1 MVVLKDISFRTH
13 LGNFFIFRSICCDDL
28 QAETTQEDEDL
39 SLAVCDDT
47 KRMQSVWSTDVAAW
61 EASFVGANSLT

>member
-47 KRMQSVWSTDVAAW
+47 KRMQSV
-61 EASFVGANSLT
+61 